1 MLAADRILLL
11 ALCAAPLAAQNATAA
26 ELAEREQKLH
36 TSAVQVLLS
45 YARSAESNKLPSR
58 AVAAYELV
66 LAHYDAEN
74 KIAKAALAK
83 AKGAADQGT
92 AAQRRSTDQGWTLA
106 GKKLA
111 PQHRDLGIALLA
123 IDDLLRGQHHLE
135 LALRYDPSD
144 LEAHKALGHA
154 EHNGFFG
161 TDDEIAFCKRL
172 AAIESRAKELGA
184 TGYQPAALPADKM
197 PEELRRSGL
206 SLAGAKTRSFAIW
219 TTSES
224 AEPDTAAPAEMA
236 EWGERAIA
244 LLEFTL
250 GSAPARHAQVAIQAR
265 RNRWIAVVRSAEQW
279 TAFFAANPQI
289 LEKAKLQ
296 SVPPQS
302 NFAFESST
310 GQAEI
315 FLHRR
320 ELDADSMIAHVTMWG
335 FATDGNEGLGQG
347 LVHTMTSLLVGTM
360 NTWFGSPPPTQ
371 ASPRK
376 ELPRDPKQWAAR
388 IREEIAKGADWPAV
402 QVPRERLSSFRENVR
417 VKSWSFVYWLMARY
431 PDRWTRAFK
440 GLESEKNPMPEAI
453 EAFFAKEFER
463 SLSELEQEWRQ
474 WAGGNSA
481 IAKATGHSG

>member
-1 MLAADRILLL
+1 MLAAGRLLVL
-11 ALCAAPLAAQNATAA
+11 ALCTAPLVAQTTTAE
-26 ELAEREQKLH
+26 ELAVREQKLQ
-36 TSAVQVLLS
+36 TSAVQILLS

-58 AVAAYELV
+58 AFAAYELV

-74 KIAKAALAK
+74 KTAKAGLAK
-83 AKGAADQGT
+83 TKGNADQGT

-106 GKKLA
+106 AKKLA

-123 IDDLLRGQHHLE
+123 IDDLLRGQQHLE
-135 LALRYDPSD
+135 LALRYDPND

-154 EHNGFFG
+154 EYNGFFG
-161 TDDEIAFCKRL
+161 SDEEIAFCKRL
-172 AAIESRAKELGA
+172 AAIETRAKELGA
-184 TGYQPAALPADKM
+184 TGYQPAALAADKM

-219 TTSES
+219 ASSATSD
-224 AEPDTAAPAEMA
+224 PDTAAPAEMA
-236 EWGERAIA
+236 EWGERTIA

-265 RNRWIAVVRSAEQW
+265 RNRWIAVVRTPEQW
-279 TAFFAANPQI
+279 NAFFAANPEI
-289 LEKAKLQ
+289 LEKAKLKA
-296 SVPPQS
+296 VPPQS
-302 NFAFESST
+302 NFAFASAT

-315 FLHRR
+315 FLQERQ
-320 ELDADSMIAHVTMWG
+320 LDADSIIAHVTMWG
-335 FATDGNEGLGQG
+335 FAIDGNEGLGQG

-360 NTWFGSPPPTQ
+360 NTWFGSPPATQ
-371 ASPRK
+371 ASPHK
-376 ELPRDPKQWAAR
+376 ALPRDPKEWAAR
-388 IREEIAKGADWPAV
+388 VREEIAKHEDWPIV

-417 VKSWSFVYWLMARY
+417 VKSWSFVYWLMARH

-440 GLESEKNPMPEAI
+440 GLESAKSPMPDAI

-463 SLSELEQEWRQ
+463 SLGELEAEWRE

-481 IAKATGHSG
+481 IAKATGHGG

>member
-83 AKGAADQGT
+83 AKGVADQGT

-219 TTSES
+219 TTS
-224 AEPDTAAPAEMA
+224 
-236 EWGERAIA
+236 
-244 LLEFTL
+244 
-250 GSAPARHAQVAIQAR
+250 
-265 RNRWIAVVRSAEQW
+265 
-279 TAFFAANPQI
+279 
-289 LEKAKLQ
+289 
-296 SVPPQS
+296 
-302 NFAFESST
+302 
-310 GQAEI
+310 
-315 FLHRR
+315 
-320 ELDADSMIAHVTMWG
+320 
-335 FATDGNEGLGQG
+335 
-347 LVHTMTSLLVGTM
+347 
-360 NTWFGSPPPTQ
+360 
-371 ASPRK
+371 
-376 ELPRDPKQWAAR
+376 
-388 IREEIAKGADWPAV
+388 
-402 QVPRERLSSFRENVR
+402 
-417 VKSWSFVYWLMARY
+417 
-431 PDRWTRAFK
+431 
-440 GLESEKNPMPEAI
+440 
-453 EAFFAKEFER
+453 
-463 SLSELEQEWRQ
+463 
-474 WAGGNSA
+474 
-481 IAKATGHSG
+481 

>member
-1 MLAADRILLL
+1 MFAAGRLLL
-11 ALCAAPLAAQNATAA
+11 LTLCAVPLAAQTPTAA
-26 ELAEREQKLH
+26 ELAEREQKLQA
-36 TSAVQVLLS
+36 SAVQILLS
-45 YARSAESNKLPSR
+45 YARSAESSKLPSR

-66 LAHYDAEN
+66 LAQYDAEN
-74 KIAKAALAK
+74 KAAKAALAK
-83 AKGAADQGT
+83 AKGAADQGN

-106 GKKLA
+106 AKKLA
-111 PQHRDLGIALLA
+111 PQHRDLGIAWLA
-123 IDDLLRGQHHLE
+123 IDDLLRGQQHLE
-135 LALRYDPSD
+135 QALRYDPSD
-144 LEAHKALGHA
+144 LGAHKALGHA
-154 EHNGFFG
+154 EYNGFFG
-161 TDDEIAFCKRL
+161 SDDEIAFCKRL

-184 TGYQPAALPADKM
+184 TGYQPTALPADKM

-224 AEPDTAAPAEMA
+224 SDADTAAPAETA
-236 EWGERAIA
+236 EWGERAIE

-265 RNRWIAVVRSAEQW
+265 RNRWIAVVRTPEQW
-279 TAFFAANPQI
+279 NAFFAANPQI
-289 LEKAKLQ
+289 LEKAKLK

-302 NFAFESST
+302 NFAFESGT

-315 FLHRR
+315 FLHERQ
-320 ELDADSMIAHVTMWG
+320 LDADSIIAHVTMWG

-360 NTWFGSPPPTQ
+360 NTWFGAPPATQ

-376 ELPRDPKQWAAR
+376 PLPRDPKQWAAR
-388 IREEIAKGADWPAV
+388 IREEIAKHEDLPAV
-402 QVPRERLSSFRENVR
+402 QVPRERLSSFRENAR
-417 VKSWSFVYWLMARY
+417 VKSWSFVNWLIARY
-431 PDRWTRAFK
+431 PDRWMRAFK
-440 GLESEKNPMPEAI
+440 GLESEKNPLPEAI

-463 SLSELEQEWRQ
+463 GLPELEEEWRQ

-481 IAKATGHSG
+481 IAKATGHGG